1 MWFYSYFIRIFNANK
16 NGRFLKK
23 TFGNKNF
30 FKRKYRLTLAFSCF
44 FYSPRSL
51 FVSNNVF
58 LLPFYKFFFF
68 SFYMFSFTFLQ
79 VFLLPFYKFW
89 PSLLMIFRSLSH
101 FRGFEKTVTFRK
113 SLLITFHSYN
123 HDVFNHF
130 LITVLAAKV
139 SLYLLL
145 RSFLSSFCKFR

>member
-1 MWFYSYFIRIFNANK
+1 MF
-16 NGRFLKK
+16 
-23 TFGNKNF
+23 
-30 FKRKYRLTLAFSCF
+30 F
-44 FYSPRSL
+44 FYLSTSFSFTFL
-51 FVSNNVF
+51 QVF
-58 LLPFYKFFFF
+58 LLPFYKFFFYL
-68 SFYMFSFTFLQ
+68 STSFSFTFLQVFLLLFLYVFFYFSTSFSFSFLQ

-130 LITVLAAKV
+130 LITALTAKV
-139 SLYLLL
+139 SLYLEL
-145 RSFLSSFCKFR
+145 RSCKICANFSKVHMQIFLVPSS